1 MSKVKSTNT
10 TIGTFRSLA
19 QSICNGCDLITGD
32 ENKLTTDDVL
42 AAGVLTI
49 EDFALCT
56 IDDKE
61 VGVVTFVERQG
72 KYYWGGQAIS
82 NMVRAFCTA
91 SGGEEEARAAYR
103 VEEDKVQVTFE
114 STKTKN
120 NQTFTRVTVL

>member
-1 MSKVKSTNT
+1 MAKAKSTNT

-32 ENKLTTDDVL
+32 ENKLATDDVL

>member
-1 MSKVKSTNT
+1 MAKAKSTNA

-32 ENKLTTDDVL
+32 ENKLSTDDVL

-61 VGVVTFVERQG
+61 VGVVTFVEMQG

-91 SGGEEEARAAYR
+91 CGGEEEARATYQ